1 VSWKEE
7 TLHEEDQNEN
17 AYSITSRQIYTGSPF
32 LLSYFPSTIVIVCYC
47 FRHCLLHHFIIYC
60 IIDIVISIKLLG
72 GFMLAF
78 SLSSQYGMPAYQQLM
93 QQVKRALL
101 LGMVQ
106 VGDQLPTVREV
117 VGTLTLN
124 PNTVLKAYHELEME
138 GIVESR
144 PGAGT
149 FIIQVP
155 SPIAPVLLARLQRGV
170 QRWLSEARAEE
181 LDDISIEAIFYDALH
196 RNSQDQAV

>member
-1 VSWKEE
+1 
-7 TLHEEDQNEN
+7 
-17 AYSITSRQIYTGSPF
+17 
-32 LLSYFPSTIVIVCYC
+32 
-47 FRHCLLHHFIIYC
+47 
-60 IIDIVISIKLLG
+60 
-72 GFMLAF
+72 MLAF